1 MADKNTWR
9 TVCLDAGDESGD
21 VIIEL
26 PAELLDKLGWSVGD
40 QLVVEKTDDLL
51 PLKLKPRTSRTVQ
64 TRVSEFL
71 CNRLMSD
78 TVAPNRRHHEQD
90 ATSHH

>member
-40 QLVVEKTDDLL
+40 QLVVEKSDDLIL
-51 PLKLKPRTSRTVQ
+51 LKLKQKTSRTVL
-64 TRVSEFL
+64 TE
-71 CNRLMSD
+71 
-78 TVAPNRRHHEQD
+78 P
-90 ATSHH
+90 

>member
-40 QLVVEKTDDLL
+40 QLVVEKPDDLL
-51 PLKLKPRTSRTVQ
+51 LLKLKPRTSRTVQ
-64 TRVSEFL
+64 TDPRGSRPRCL
-71 CNRLMSD
+71 HTDKGLSAKNKPMS
-78 TVAPNRRHHEQD
+78 TIA
-90 ATSHH
+90 A

>member
-1 MADKNTWR
+1 MQPTTLKRYQTRVRNFYQHRCGEADPSSAQI
-9 TVCLDAGDESGD
+9 CAALLD

-64 TRVSEFL
+64 T
-71 CNRLMSD
+71 D
-78 TVAPNRRHHEQD
+78 P
-90 ATSHH
+90 

>member
-40 QLVVEKTDDLL
+40 QLVAEKSDDLIL
-51 PLKLKPRTSRTVQ
+51 LKLKKRLPGLFRRSSKFSGHNVPTQTEVQ
-64 TRVSEFL
+64 Q
-71 CNRLMSD
+71 
-78 TVAPNRRHHEQD
+78 RR
-90 ATSHH
+90 

>member
-26 PAELLDKLGWSVGD
+26 PGELLDSLGWSVGD
-40 QLVVEKTDDLL
+40 QLVVEKSDDLIL
-51 PLKLKPRTSRTVQ
+51 LKLKQMAPWTIQTEPWFFGHSALTQ
-64 TRVSEFL
+64 TR
-71 CNRLMSD
+71 
-78 TVAPNRRHHEQD
+78 TQWRRGPRK
-90 ATSHH
+90 SHIQGE

>member
-40 QLVVEKTDDLL
+40 QLVVEKPDDLL
-51 PLKLKPRTSRTVQ
+51 LLKLKPRTSRTVQ
-64 TRVSEFL
+64 TDPRGSRPRCL
-71 CNRLMSD
+71 HTDKGLSTKNKPM
-78 TVAPNRRHHEQD
+78 TTIAN
-90 ATSHH
+90 

>member
-26 PAELLDKLGWSVGD
+26 PVELLDKLGWSVGD

-51 PLKLKPRTSRTVQ
+51 LLKLKPRTSLTVQ
-64 TRVSEFL
+64 T
-71 CNRLMSD
+71 D
-78 TVAPNRRHHEQD
+78 P
-90 ATSHH
+90 

>member
-51 PLKLKPRTSRTVQ
+51 LLKLKPRTSRTVQ
-64 TRVSEFL
+64 T
-71 CNRLMSD
+71 D
-78 TVAPNRRHHEQD
+78 P
-90 ATSHH
+90 

>member
-1 MADKNTWR
+1 
-9 TVCLDAGDESGD
+9 LDAGDESGD

-26 PAELLDKLGWSVGD
+26 PAELLGKLGWSVGD

-64 TRVSEFL
+64 T
-71 CNRLMSD
+71 D
-78 TVAPNRRHHEQD
+78 P
-90 ATSHH
+90 

>member
-40 QLVVEKTDDLL
+40 QLVVEKPDDLL
-51 PLKLKPRTSRTVQ
+51 LLKLKPRTSRTVQ
-64 TRVSEFL
+64 TDPRGSRPRCL
-71 CNRLMSD
+71 HTDKGLSAKNKPMS
-78 TVAPNRRHHEQD
+78 TIAN
-90 ATSHH
+90 

>member
-40 QLVVEKTDDLL
+40 QLVVEKPDDLL
-51 PLKLKPRTSRTVQ
+51 LLKLKPRTSRTVQ
-64 TRVSEFL
+64 TLSL
-71 CNRLMSD
+71 I
-78 TVAPNRRHHEQD
+78 HI
-90 ATSHH
+90 

>member
-1 MADKNTWR
+1 MADKNTWL

-64 TRVSEFL
+64 T
-71 CNRLMSD
+71 D
-78 TVAPNRRHHEQD
+78 P
-90 ATSHH
+90 